1 MQHIFHLKA
10 NNNSDIPLF
19 QGIKNKVLTEDLQKL
34 ISQMV
39 EAKCYKMK
47 IIACLQ
53 CFRLTY

>member
-1 MQHIFHLKA
+1 MQHIFHRKA

-19 QGIKNKVLTEDLQKL
+19 QRIKNKVL